1 VAEPRIYDSDE
12 IELLLRAG
20 RLALETESS
29 TDGAERIVAYL
40 ARAFDTGPV
49 QVAATPTSLTIA
61 LGPIGDQQVQV
72 IRAKPGSLNL
82 GGSSGLDEVVRK
94 SLSGKLTAGEALDE
108 VIALEQPQS
117 ARRRLLSVPA
127 WGVAAA
133 AITVLIGGRG
143 FDAVLALLTGCVVG
157 GVMWWVGRNAR
168 AARVLAP
175 VVAFLGAFAAVAFAH
190 MLFAAFGWETAPVR
204 AIVAS
209 LLLLIPAFSLVV
221 AVEELALGHLL
232 AGSSRMFGAVLV
244 IFGVVLGAT
253 LGRQVGRSLLGPLS
267 EGEVLPLPVW
277 AFVIAAA
284 VAGAAFS
291 VGLGLRGVAVVVVAL
306 AVMLMA
312 TLARGMQL
320 AFQDRISDVAA
331 PLLAT
336 FVSAFIL
343 GLVGALVARYTT
355 ISALVIIVPS
365 SFMLIPGALGFG
377 AFQSLFA
384 QQTQDGVATLIT
396 ALATIAALV
405 YGLLVATAIAPR
417 PFAQYLT
424 AKPASRD

>member
-1 VAEPRIYDSDE
+1 
-12 IELLLRAG
+12 
-20 RLALETESS
+20 
-29 TDGAERIVAYL
+29 
-40 ARAFDTGPV
+40 
-49 QVAATPTSLTIA
+49 
-61 LGPIGDQQVQV
+61 
-72 IRAKPGSLNL
+72 
-82 GGSSGLDEVVRK
+82 
-94 SLSGKLTAGEALDE
+94 
-108 VIALEQPQS
+108 
-117 ARRRLLSVPA
+117 
-127 WGVAAA
+127 
-133 AITVLIGGRG
+133 
-143 FDAVLALLTGCVVG
+143 
-157 GVMWWVGRNAR
+157 
-168 AARVLAP
+168 VLAP
-175 VVAFLGAFAAVAFAH
+175 VVAFLGAFAAVTFAH

-284 VAGAAFS
+284 AAGAAFS

-405 YGLLVATAIAPR
+405 YGLLVATAITPR
-417 PFAQYLT
+417 PFAQYLS
-424 AKPASRD
+424 AKPASRA